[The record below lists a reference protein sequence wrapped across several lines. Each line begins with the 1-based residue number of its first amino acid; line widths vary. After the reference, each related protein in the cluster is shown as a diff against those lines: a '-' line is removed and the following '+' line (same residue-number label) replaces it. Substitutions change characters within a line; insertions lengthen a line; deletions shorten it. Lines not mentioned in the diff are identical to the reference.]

1 MNKEKAELYAKLYAR
16 AFLIT
21 ETIENNLRE
30 DRHYY
35 WNSENKWEELFCF
48 ASELLDK
55 VQEQAEKDLT
65 KEELEYYNQETE
77 SPNRYDYE

>member
-21 ETIENNLRE
+21 ETVENNMRE
-30 DRHYY
+30 DKHY
-35 WNSENKWEELFCF
+35 WLLEDNRWVLFEF
-48 ASELLDK
+48 SSDLLDMIHNK
-55 VQEQAEKDLT
+55 AKEDLT
-65 KEELEYYNQETE
+65 KEEFEYFEEETE

>member
-21 ETIENNLRE
+21 EIVENNLRE

-35 WNSENKWEELFCF
+35 
-48 ASELLDK
+48 
-55 VQEQAEKDLT
+55 
-65 KEELEYYNQETE
+65 
-77 SPNRYDYE
+77 